1 LYAEGLIR
9 VGVLQDLTVDNISLD
24 GSAIS
29 TTLPLSISSTGTI
42 TVNNQKIIGV
52 GTPLSLRKK
61 TLNSLADPVD
71 PDNSVAS
78 KGYVDEELKAE
89 PLIVSLDVTGYSN
102 PSANLAANGPY
113 NNVRPVLEELYSAVG
128 KTNSTIAKVYCTSYS
143 TTSVTGIDVDQ
154 LVDDPNNPSG
164 PQISAVRKTFIS
176 VDKDG
181 NASDESVLQDVDF
194 LPVSA
199 SAGLIPE
206 RAIMEF
212 ENQSGVWTWI
222 RTTVLS

>member
-1 LYAEGLIR
+1 MGFPIK
-9 VGVLQDLTVDNISLD
+9 S
-24 GSAIS
+24 
-29 TTLPLSISSTGTI
+29 
-42 TVNNQKIIGV
+42 
-52 GTPLSLRKK
+52 
-61 TLNSLADPVD
+61 
-71 PDNSVAS
+71 
-78 KGYVDEELKAE
+78 
-89 PLIVSLDVTGYSN
+89 
-102 PSANLAANGPY
+102 
-113 NNVRPVLEELYSAVG
+113 
-128 KTNSTIAKVYCTSYS
+128 YCTSYS

-199 SAGLIPE
+199 SAGLTPE